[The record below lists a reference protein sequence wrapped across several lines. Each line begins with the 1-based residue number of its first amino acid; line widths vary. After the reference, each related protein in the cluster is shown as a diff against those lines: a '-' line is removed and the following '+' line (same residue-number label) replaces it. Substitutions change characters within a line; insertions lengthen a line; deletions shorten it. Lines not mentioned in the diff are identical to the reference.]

1 MNQQRQ
7 ATSSPARAPL
17 DPTLF
22 HAIRRHGRLW
32 RRFAAQSLVR
42 DMHFRTQFITQIVV
56 GFVQLVLSLVP
67 VLLLFSYTEE
77 VNGWSGGE
85 VIALG
90 GMYQVVFAMLAI
102 TIETNMARF
111 SWNIR
116 EGDLDLVLVRPISAQ
131 FYVMLQRLQLAE
143 AFTGLAGIGVVVI
156 GLSRAGAS
164 PSPIE
169 IVQALVLIG
178 CGVVLIACCW
188 AAAVFV
194 AFWITTVG
202 PMEMVFRDFLQAGK
216 YPVAFYPIAIRVF
229 LVGVL
234 PIGFATTFP
243 TSALLGDGSW
253 WIVLLGIALSA
264 AALYGLRQYWRF
276 AVRFYASASS

>member
-1 MNQQRQ
+1 
-7 ATSSPARAPL
+7 
-17 DPTLF
+17 
-22 HAIRRHGRLW
+22 
-32 RRFAAQSLVR
+32 V
-42 DMHFRTQFITQIVV
+42 
-56 GFVQLVLSLVP
+56 VQLVLSLVP
-67 VLLLFSYTEE
+67 VLLLFGYTDE

-90 GMYQVVFAMLAI
+90 GIYQVVFAILAI
-102 TIETNMARF
+102 TVETNMARF
-111 SWNIR
+111 SGNVQ

-131 FYVMLQRLQLAE
+131 FYIMLQRLQLAE
-143 AFTGLAGIGVVVI
+143 VFTAFTGVGVMII
-156 GLSRAGAS
+156 GLSRAGIT
-164 PSPIE
+164 PSMLE
-169 IVQALVLIG
+169 IIQAIVLIA

-194 AFWITTVG
+194 AFWITAVG

-253 WIVLLGIALSA
+253 WVVLLGVAISAL
-264 AALYGLRQYWRF
+264 ALMLLQAYWRF
-276 AVRFYASASS
+276 AVRFYSSASS

>member
-1 MNQQRQ
+1 LER
-7 ATSSPARAPL
+7 RAV
-17 DPTLF
+17 
-22 HAIRRHGRLW
+22 
-32 RRFAAQSLVR
+32 QSLVR
-42 DMHFRTQFITQIVV
+42 DMHFRTQFITQVVV
-56 GFVQLVLSLVP
+56 GVVQLLLSLVP
-67 VLLLFSYTEE
+67 ALLLFGYTDE

-90 GMYQVVFAMLAI
+90 GMYQVVFAILAI
-102 TIETNMARF
+102 TVETNMARF
-111 SWNIR
+111 SGNIQ

-131 FYVMLQRLQLAE
+131 FYVMLQRLQLAAVFT
-143 AFTGLAGIGVVVI
+143 AFTGIGVVVI
-156 GLSRAGAS
+156 GLSRVGAT
-164 PSPIE
+164 PSMLEVIQA
-169 IVQALVLIG
+169 IVLVT

-194 AFWITTVG
+194 AFWLTTVG

-253 WIVLLGIALSA
+253 RVVLVGIAFSA
-264 AALYGLRQYWRF
+264 IALMLLQAYWRF
-276 AVRFYASASS
+276 AIRFYSSASS

>member
-1 MNQQRQ
+1 
-7 ATSSPARAPL
+7 
-17 DPTLF
+17 
-22 HAIRRHGRLW
+22 
-32 RRFAAQSLVR
+32 
-42 DMHFRTQFITQIVV
+42 MHFRTQFITQVVV
-56 GFVQLVLSLVP
+56 GVVQLVFSLLPV
-67 VLLLFSYTEE
+67 VLLFRYTDE
-77 VNGWSGGE
+77 VNGWSAGE

-90 GMYQVVFAMLAI
+90 GMYQVVFAILAI
-102 TIETNMARF
+102 TIETTMARF
-111 SWNIR
+111 SGLIQ

-131 FYVMLQRLQLAE
+131 FYVILQRLQLAE
-143 AFTGLAGIGVVVI
+143 VFTALTGVGVVVI
-156 GLSRAGAS
+156 GLSRSGAS
-164 PSPIE
+164 PS
-169 IVQALVLIG
+169 VLDVLQAVALIA

-253 WIVLLGIALSA
+253 WIVLLGIAFSA
-264 AALYGLRQYWRF
+264 AGLYGLRLYWRF

>member
-1 MNQQRQ
+1 MTDQIHTGRL
-7 ATSSPARAPL
+7 SRPPL
-17 DPTLF
+17 DPTLV
-22 HAIRRHGRLW
+22 HAVRRHGRLW

-42 DMHFRTQFITQIVV
+42 DMHFRTQFIAQVVV
-56 GFVQLVLSLVP
+56 GIVQLVLSLIP
-67 VLLLFSYTEE
+67 VLLLFRYTDE
-77 VNGWSGGE
+77 VNGWAAGE

-90 GMYQVVFAMLAI
+90 GVYQIVFAILAVL
-102 TIETNMARF
+102 IETNMARF
-111 SWNIR
+111 SPLIQ

-131 FYVMLQRLQLAE
+131 FYVMLQRLQPAE
-143 AFTGLAGIGVVVI
+143 VFTGLAGVGVVAI
-156 GLSRAGAS
+156 GLSRSGAS
-164 PSPIE
+164 PSLLALL
-169 IVQALVLIG
+169 QAAVLIA

-188 AAAVFV
+188 AAAVYV

-202 PMEMVFRDFLQAGK
+202 SMEMVFRDFLQAGK
-216 YPVAFYPIAIRVF
+216 YPVAFYPVAIRVF

-264 AALYGLRQYWRF
+264 VALLGLRLYWRF
-276 AVRFYASASS
+276 AVRFYSSASS

>member
-1 MNQQRQ
+1 
-7 ATSSPARAPL
+7 
-17 DPTLF
+17 
-22 HAIRRHGRLW
+22 
-32 RRFAAQSLVR
+32 
-42 DMHFRTQFITQIVV
+42 MHFRTQFITQVVV
-56 GFVQLVLSLVP
+56 GVVQLVFSLLP
-67 VLLLFSYTEE
+67 VLLLFRYTNE
-77 VNGWSGGE
+77 VNGWSAGE

-90 GMYQVVFAMLAI
+90 GMYQVVFAILAI
-102 TIETNMARF
+102 TVETNMARF
-111 SWNIR
+111 SGNIR
-116 EGDLDLVLVRPISAQ
+116 EGDLDLVLVRPVSAQ

-143 AFTGLAGIGVVVI
+143 VFTALTGAGVVIIGLAR
-156 GLSRAGAS
+156 SGAS
-164 PSPIE
+164 PTALDLL
-169 IVQALVLIG
+169 QALALIA

-194 AFWITTVG
+194 AFWITTVE

-253 WIVLLGIALSA
+253 WVVLLGIAFSA
-264 AALYGLRQYWRF
+264 IALMLLRAYWRF
-276 AVRFYASASS
+276 AVRFYSSASS

>member
-1 MNQQRQ
+1 MTERHASGAAQ
-7 ATSSPARAPL
+7 PRAPL
-17 DPTLF
+17 DPTIV
-22 HAIRRHGRLW
+22 HAVMRHLRLW

-42 DMHFRTQFITQIVV
+42 DMHFRTQFITQVMV
-56 GFVQLVLSLVP
+56 GAVQLVLSLVP
-67 VLLLFSYTEE
+67 VLLLFRYTNE

-90 GMYQVVFAMLAI
+90 GIYQVVFALLAI
-102 TIETNMARF
+102 LIETNMARF
-111 SWNIR
+111 SGNIQ

-131 FYVMLQRLQLAE
+131 FYVMLHRLQLAE
-143 AFTGLAGIGVVVI
+143 VFTAFTGIGVVVI
-156 GLSRAGAS
+156 GLFRSGAT
-164 PSPIE
+164 PSMLEVI
-169 IVQALVLIG
+169 QAVALIG

-216 YPVAFYPIAIRVF
+216 YPVAFYPLAIRVF
-229 LVGVL
+229 LVGIL

-253 WIVLLGIALSA
+253 WIVLLGLVLSA
-264 AALYGLRQYWRF
+264 IALYGLRAYWRF
-276 AVRFYASASS
+276 AVRFYSSASS